1 MMGQRRGCKGPEW
14 NLDGPDCGFSASSC
28 PAGLGGPCWVLSI
41 PVSSPPL
48 PHIQLSHP
56 SFRRPRRGAVVWW
69 SYGESL
75 RMDRAEEGQTHS
87 TPWVPES
94 CCPCTSLP
102 QPSVI
107 LSPGQLMT
115 SPLPTAPRGP
125 CVLPSGPRWF
135 SVLWLHLHA
144 QPGGL
149 SLGTRAVSAPRRVR
163 LAIRWDHPHPGLV
176 WSRKEPRLQHHRA
189 QMLGRR
195 EPLDLPHSSAP

>member
-1 MMGQRRGCKGPEW
+1 M
-14 NLDGPDCGFSASSC
+14 
-28 PAGLGGPCWVLSI
+28 
-41 PVSSPPL
+41 
-48 PHIQLSHP
+48 
-56 SFRRPRRGAVVWW
+56 VWW

-189 QMLGRR
+189 QMLGDVSLWIFHTAQHR
-195 EPLDLPHSSAP
+195 EVRGVDLWKSEEKEEMTQSNLCCDDGLPSPWQVVLSASDP